1 MFGLYGKI
9 QKVNNVSSLFS
20 QFYADANEAES
31 WLNERLTLVNS
42 KDYGED
48 EPTAQSLLQRHRDL
62 SGELKAY
69 QGDVQSLNSQAE
81 RLITLGISSLQ
92 VESE

>member
-1 MFGLYGKI
+1 M
-9 QKVNNVSSLFS
+9 
-20 QFYADANEAES
+20 
-31 WLNERLTLVNS
+31 NERLALVNS

-62 SGELKAY
+62 HGELKAY
-69 QGDVQSLNSQAE
+69 QGDVQSLNAQAE

-92 VESE
+92 VSIKFSEKNTHEVRISYECFVLE